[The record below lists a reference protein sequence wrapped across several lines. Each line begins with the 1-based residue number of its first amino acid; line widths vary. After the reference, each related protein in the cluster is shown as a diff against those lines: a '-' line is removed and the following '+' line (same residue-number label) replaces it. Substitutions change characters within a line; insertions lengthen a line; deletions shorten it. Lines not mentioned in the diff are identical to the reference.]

1 MGFFC
6 ILFLVYISVC
16 KSEKN
21 EKDRILR
28 KRRKM
33 ENKKENRE
41 KKRAQQKIKEINSL
55 SFAGNRWL
63 MPNALS

>member
-55 SFAGNRWL
+55 SFAGNR
-63 MPNALS
+63 